1 MLKTYSGNITPADD
15 VIFVFGSNPTGW
27 HGGGSA
33 RVAVKQFGAI
43 FGQGEGLQGN
53 SYALPTTELRK
64 EYQVKGYNQS
74 IPAPK
79 IIDSIKEMY
88 NCALL
93 HPDKKFCIAYR
104 SQVDEVTLCG
114 YSGGQLMS
122 MFKEAAG
129 ENGYPDNV
137 YFSQEWVNSGCLE

>member
-1 MLKTYSGNITPADD
+1 MKNYTGNIRPAND

-27 HGGGSA
+27 HNGGSA
-33 RVAVKQFGAI
+33 AVAMKLFGAVY
-43 FGQGEGLQGN
+43 GNGEGLQGN

-79 IIDSIKEMY
+79 IIESIKKMY
-88 NCALL
+88 ECAKE

-129 ENGYPDNV
+129 EEGYPENV
-137 YFSQEWVNSGCLE
+137 WFSEEWVKSGRLE